1 MFSLM
6 RLDAGKKSAKVLS
19 VDREAGPDKSARA
32 KEAEMVEPAAKKSK
46 GPAANQRR
54 HPPMQQIPT
63 DQTAAG
69 SPWEYYYYW
78 FFLQPKLARAH
89 QQSVSGGRIRV
100 IIQPI
105 VLIPY

>member
-1 MFSLM
+1 M
-6 RLDAGKKSAKVLS
+6 RLDAGKKSVKVLS
-19 VDREAGPDKSARA
+19 VDREAGPDKSAKA
-32 KEAEMVEPAAKKSK
+32 KEVEMEEPAT
-46 GPAANQRR
+46 
-54 HPPMQQIPT
+54 HPCSSFP
-63 DQTAAG
+63 QTAAG
-69 SPWEYYYYW
+69 SPWEYYYYSW